1 MQTKWRAGNKTLK
14 DREHILV
21 TAKALWLSLFTA
33 KHIKLTATMPRLRR
47 KFDFGTDYSKARPVA
62 FPRPFGGFKEE
73 RALQRQKAGKRI
85 ALGEEKTPYETA
97 AQSDYVNFGADTLA
111 KKAGS
116 VDTFTSNM
124 KLTWEAPE
132 GTDDYPKWETTNGAF
147 DSLAKSSKL
156 EQLGAVVPITTEVHW
171 EYGNEKR
178 NFETAF
184 RTDFPKYDKKYIVNP
199 YSVRTKGP
207 KLATMVLGEDP
218 NPEQYLSNQQLEF
231 VYNQEEVD
239 KVKQEQAKPN
249 RTSKIRLGDKKLHN
263 AKTWE
268 TAASADYLD
277 PTGKTEKF
285 KKFKAAVDVKKS
297 TVKLGDDGV
306 EYISNY
312 NLNVGKV
319 RDASNAL
326 QDPVKPNQ
334 TKSTVKIGD
343 GVTQMWETAARSD
356 YRDFSKDKDARLTA
370 ARPRITS
377 CINLGEDKNVLWQT
391 VDRDRI
397 DPRTVPGAYIPTER
411 TGAAVRPKY
420 GEKAPNRVMLPTS
433 DGKDEFVS
441 LYQSFY
447 TRGNEDAVNS
457 KRESSR
463 PKKGGRVVF
472 GEDGNPN
479 YETTYVRG
487 SGKELKLD
495 EIPTMEELQAANVDT
510 SKSSVKI
517 HQNEETPYE
526 TTNALPQY
534 DTKTYIVKKAAA
546 AVDVKKTSVKFGDE
560 QLSYDTASKS
570 DYLAFRFDKNYG
582 RK

>member
-1 MQTKWRAGNKTLK
+1 M
-14 DREHILV
+14 DRDHSPA
-21 TAKALWLSLFTA
+21 TRNSLSLGLQVATNSE
-33 KHIKLTATMPRLRR
+33 LTTTMPRLRR
-47 KFDFGTDYSKARPVA
+47 KFDFGNDYSKATPVA
-62 FPRPFGGFKEE
+62 FPRPFGGSKEE

-85 ALGEEKTPYETA
+85 ALGDEKTPYETA
-97 AQSDYVNFGADTLA
+97 AQSDYVNFGTDTLA
-111 KKAGS
+111 SKAGP
-116 VDTFTSNM
+116 VDTSTSNM

-156 EQLGAVVPITTEVHW
+156 DQLGAVVPITTEVHW
-171 EYGNEKR
+171 EYGNERR

-218 NPEQYLSNQQLEF
+218 NPGQYLSNQQLDY
-231 VYNQEEVD
+231 VYNQEDVD
-239 KVKQEQAKPN
+239 KVKQAQAKPN
-249 RTSKIRLGDKKLHN
+249 RKSAIRFGDKTVHN

-268 TAASADYLD
+268 TAASKDYLD
-277 PTGKTEKF
+277 PTGKSEKF
-285 KKFKAAVDVKKS
+285 RKFKAAVDVKKS
-297 TVKLGDDGV
+297 TVKLGDDGI
-306 EYISNY
+306 EYISSY
-312 NLNVGKV
+312 NLNVGKA
-319 RDASNAL
+319 RDASNAM

-356 YRDFSKDKDARLTA
+356 YRDFSQTEDAKLTA

-377 CINLGEDKNVLWQT
+377 CINLGEDKDVLWQT
-391 VDRDRI
+391 VDRDRL

-433 DGKDEFVS
+433 DGNEDFVS

-447 TRGNEDAVNS
+447 TRGNDDAKNS
-457 KRESSR
+457 KRKSSR

-472 GEDGNPN
+472 GTDGNPN
-479 YETTYVRG
+479 YETTYEIG
-487 SGKELKLD
+487 SGKELNLD
-495 EIPTMEELQAANVDT
+495 EIPTVEELQAANVDT

-517 HQNEETPYE
+517 QQYEETPYE

-534 DTKTYIVKKAAA
+534 DEKTYFTKKAAA

-560 QLSYDTASKS
+560 SLTYDTASKS
-570 DYLAFRFDKNYG
+570 DYLAFRFDRNYG
-582 RK
+582 RRK